1 MHFDDKFLEGS
12 RRKTLEKASILK
24 SCAVFSAV
32 VFLEITASTKD
43 SKIIYICAT
52 YCPSS
57 HTHIRVFTCQAWFK
71 IDIRGELRGL
81 WLTYLNT
88 TEFLL
93 HVKRSFI
100 RSYLPLEGSLHT

>member
-1 MHFDDKFLEGS
+1 MHFDDEFLEGS
-12 RRKTLEKASILK
+12 RCKTLEKGFNFEVT
-24 SCAVFSAV
+24 VFSTV

-43 SKIIYICAT
+43 SKIIYICTT
-52 YCPSS
+52 YCPIS
-57 HTHIRVFTCQAWFK
+57 HTHIHGFTCQAGFK
-71 IDIRGELRGL
+71 IDIREELRGL